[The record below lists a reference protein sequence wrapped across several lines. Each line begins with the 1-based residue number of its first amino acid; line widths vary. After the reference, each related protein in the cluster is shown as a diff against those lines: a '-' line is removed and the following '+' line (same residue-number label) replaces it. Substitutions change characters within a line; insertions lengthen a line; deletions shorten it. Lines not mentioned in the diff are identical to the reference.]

1 MIKLTQSSGGYMET
15 KVISGKVLSL
25 QLREWIANKVS
36 SLKDQGTTPGLAV
49 VLVGEDPASQSY
61 VAGKEKACQE
71 LGMYNRDI
79 RLPSHISEEQI
90 LSVVNEL
97 NADTSIHGILVQL
110 PLPKHVDEQKVI
122 MAIDPQKDVDGFH
135 PVSVGNMVLGQDT
148 FLSCTP
154 HGILKMLSFAG
165 VETKGAE
172 VVVIGR
178 SNIVGKPV
186 SLLLMQNTIG
196 ANATVTVCHSR
207 TRDLASHTQ
216 RADIIIVATGFP
228 HTLTKE
234 MVRPGTVVIDVGV
247 NRIEDPSKKRG
258 YRLIG
263 DTDYQDL
270 LGIASA
276 ITPVPGGSVR

>member
-1 MIKLTQSSGGYMET
+1 MET

-122 MAIDPQKDVDGFH
+122 MAIDPQKMW
-135 PVSVGNMVLGQDT
+135 MV
-148 FLSCTP
+148 FTP
-154 HGILKMLSFAG
+154 F
-165 VETKGAE
+165 
-172 VVVIGR
+172 R
-178 SNIVGKPV
+178 
-186 SLLLMQNTIG
+186 
-196 ANATVTVCHSR
+196 
-207 TRDLASHTQ
+207 
-216 RADIIIVATGFP
+216 
-228 HTLTKE
+228 
-234 MVRPGTVVIDVGV
+234 
-247 NRIEDPSKKRG
+247 
-258 YRLIG
+258 
-263 DTDYQDL
+263 
-270 LGIASA
+270 
-276 ITPVPGGSVR
+276 